1 MLIFKVSALNIIS
14 AYKSENYFEKC
25 SFICLPKCI
34 FSGTYTNQSIIL
46 TLDGS
51 QLFLNPDTER
61 IGTYDHL
68 LDLQWTIILEP
79 GKIVQL
85 FFLTFDI
92 EKSKD
97 CLYDRLKV
105 RFFV

>member
-1 MLIFKVSALNIIS
+1 M
-14 AYKSENYFEKC
+14 Y
-25 SFICLPKCI
+25 

-85 FFLTFDI
+85 FFLMFDI